1 MSDEGSVGALN
12 GQRLNDGSKYVGW
25 SQNENQLGHVAF
37 LLVCY
42 VHL

>member
-12 GQRLNDGSKYVGW
+12 GQRLNDGNKYDRC
-25 SQNENQLGHVAF
+25 SQKIMKTNWAMLCLCN
-37 LLVCY
+37 